1 MARTSSRAEVEPEE
15 TPTVRPIRSARP
27 VMPLESSTS
36 TVTASV

>member
-15 TPTVRPIRSARP
+15 TPTVLPTRSARL